1 MQKRFTNNI
10 KFTKNRSEYIYANKY
25 KHNDLETKRVLLSS
39 QTKTMQIHQKDYSLL
54 IVLLKHGDRRKSD
67 KQNTIYNTTKNTLQ
81 NKIKHTLHN
90 ITQ

>member
-67 KQNTIYNTTKNTLQ
+67 KHTKNTLK

>member
-39 QTKTMQIHQKDYSLL
+39 QTKTMQIHQKDSSLL

-67 KQNTIYNTTKNTLQ
+67 KHTKDKLK
-81 NKIKHTLHN
+81 NKIEHTLHN